1 MESNGYT
8 LYSGAAVVL
17 VRGLKETIIDIYT
30 RSVCMYPH
38 YRETSGKNCSL
49 SLSQYI
55 YDAVARSLNRGS
67 GDTN

>member
-30 RSVCMYPH
+30 SSVCMYPH

-49 SLSQYI
+49 SLSL
-55 YDAVARSLNRGS
+55 SLYMMQLRGP
-67 GDTN
+67 